1 MRQRVLNRVKDF
13 VFSFDGKQYPI
24 NVSKIKLILGLKG
37 QSSSRGTEIF
47 EDSADTL
54 EALYVNAKELS
65 VELVHLSIKK
75 YIQSMKLNV

>member
-1 MRQRVLNRVKDF
+1 MNRVKDF
-13 VFSFDGKQYPI
+13 VFNFDGKQYPF
-24 NVSKIKLILGLKG
+24 NPLKIKMVLGLKG

-54 EALYVNAKELS
+54 DVLHANVKELS